1 MFQLTT
7 LPQLGL
13 SANRLSAVYTL
24 LEGCFSDLD
33 ASLWKGELE
42 LLHDWVTNLMSDT
55 RADQIHQEG
64 AQQLTNL
71 LNRMLNK
78 ERGPD
83 NSEDLGQAFGRLS
96 ISVTAQP
103 IADELDTSTVEND
116 GDHPPNLNN
125 IVLNLGEIVC
135 SPLSSS
141 PDEGGDGMGNNY
153 GDYMHE
159 AGSVDPLDN
168 IINSDEAD
176 TSPGLNAGVHRP
188 VSKRYGHIIHP
199 FAVVDALQ
207 PESRPTRPTVLCARH
222 YSSSSESS
230 FSSAG
235 STSTPALSAS
245 SPISLPNAVA
255 ALILNK
261 KQKKNR
267 LAKVVEMQ
275 AEQQKKAK
283 ETPEK
288 AKRSKED
295 TVLDW
300 LERESATRGQEDFQL
315 RLTQWLLDQLNSHA
329 EFETVSQQI
338 GLMISQVQEQSIA
351 ELYATIGELIFQKM
365 TSTQQEGSAL
375 IPLCAQLCCSLLVV
389 HLRHYSTL
397 SPRVSPIH
405 EHILRLCVEWVPART
420 PKPSVNT
427 DSSHRSTAGVSA
439 AHPSVTP
446 LDVPME
452 RICEIVLQLH
462 DFQLISTV
470 QVLEYMFRTFEQR
483 KTFVGSK
490 FTSAVAGMRLL
501 LDICFP
507 HPYFGTWKNEVD
519 YLRNWVD
526 KHTNS
531 SAEQSNV
538 TSGSNTRTGGS
549 HFATKAEGHSN
560 KENRSTSS
568 PDSIFRPTA
577 VGNSTSS
584 SGTSSNNRSDFA
596 TNSIKDSSSPNDNRS
611 QGQIDKA
618 VEMDATTENNY
629 GSPPHRVGSLGSPY
643 ASTKESELTKLV
655 QNKPISF
662 GKSVGSVQSV
672 TPRGPAT
679 SRLSPLTDMPS
690 TINKTPST
698 GAHSSGSYR
707 TSFAAV
713 AAAGSVKSIP
723 ANAAP
728 PEPSQSILSATSA
741 LTTAASAVNIMPP
754 KGNVHALLLR
764 RTTTAPGPTNTPDK
778 NTSMKVATS
787 AGPSIAT
794 PPSHRSTSSSTPSGS
809 LAPLGVQQWPYSQT
823 ESDGYRV
830 PPNCMDWDDTGC
842 NEPPADQDDDPYPE
856 DYYPDEDDYYPD
868 EDNYGGYY

>member
-1 MFQLTT
+1 
-7 LPQLGL
+7 
-13 SANRLSAVYTL
+13 
-24 LEGCFSDLD
+24 
-33 ASLWKGELE
+33 
-42 LLHDWVTNLMSDT
+42 
-55 RADQIHQEG
+55 
-64 AQQLTNL
+64 
-71 LNRMLNK
+71 MLNK

-141 PDEGGDGMGNNY
+141 HDEGGDGMGNNY

-168 IINSDEAD
+168 IINSDEAN
-176 TSPGLNAGVHRP
+176 TLPGLNAGVHRP
-188 VSKRYGHIIHP
+188 LSKRYGHIIHP
-199 FAVVDALQ
+199 FAVVDTLQ
-207 PESRPTRPTVLCARH
+207 PESRPTRPTVLCAQH

-245 SPISLPNAVA
+245 SPIPLPNAVA

-338 GLMISQVQEQSIA
+338 GLMISQAQEQSIA
-351 ELYATIGELIFQKM
+351 ELYATIGERIFQKM

-375 IPLCAQLCCSLLVV
+375 IPL
-389 HLRHYSTL
+389 
-397 SPRVSPIH
+397 
-405 EHILRLCVEWVPART
+405 
-420 PKPSVNT
+420 
-427 DSSHRSTAGVSA
+427 
-439 AHPSVTP
+439 
-446 LDVPME
+446 
-452 RICEIVLQLH
+452 
-462 DFQLISTV
+462 
-470 QVLEYMFRTFEQR
+470 
-483 KTFVGSK
+483 
-490 FTSAVAGMRLL
+490 
-501 LDICFP
+501 
-507 HPYFGTWKNEVD
+507 
-519 YLRNWVD
+519 
-526 KHTNS
+526 
-531 SAEQSNV
+531 
-538 TSGSNTRTGGS
+538 
-549 HFATKAEGHSN
+549 
-560 KENRSTSS
+560 
-568 PDSIFRPTA
+568 
-577 VGNSTSS
+577 
-584 SGTSSNNRSDFA
+584 SDFA

-618 VEMDATTENNY
+618 VEMDAMTENNY

-662 GKSVGSVQSV
+662 GKSV
-672 TPRGPAT
+672 
-679 SRLSPLTDMPS
+679 
-690 TINKTPST
+690 
-698 GAHSSGSYR
+698 

-778 NTSMKVATS
+778 NTSMK
-787 AGPSIAT
+787 
-794 PPSHRSTSSSTPSGS
+794 
-809 LAPLGVQQWPYSQT
+809 
-823 ESDGYRV
+823 
-830 PPNCMDWDDTGC
+830 
-842 NEPPADQDDDPYPE
+842 
-856 DYYPDEDDYYPD
+856 
-868 EDNYGGYY
+868 